1 MVLTEAALRTI
12 RGPGCQVLRVVPCVV
27 KLGRHLDLALVMGSC
42 SVEVA
47 FVNGCDI
54 VHRTDRG
61 SYLVAACL
69 EADREGKANAWVD
82 SRLGRGIAC
91 HGPLVTWNFEARH
104 TVNLVKAP
112 LCHLC
117 CNREIWSVVGVRCS
131 AVLPSLY
138 FVEAWRSPSL
148 FWSVRHLPDM
158 FDSTYA
164 SFYHALPA
172 PVQYPTLVDMIRS
185 RGTGRSHRLA

>member
-12 RGPGCQVLRVVPCVV
+12 RGPGCQVPRVVPYVV
-27 KLGRHLDLALVMGSC
+27 KLGRRLDLALVMGSC

-54 VHRTDRG
+54 VHRTYRG
-61 SYLVAACL
+61 SYLVTACL